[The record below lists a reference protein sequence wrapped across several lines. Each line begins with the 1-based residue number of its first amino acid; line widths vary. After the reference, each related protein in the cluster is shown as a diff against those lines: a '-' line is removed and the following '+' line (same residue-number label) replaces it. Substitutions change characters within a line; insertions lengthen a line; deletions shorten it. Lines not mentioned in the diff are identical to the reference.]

1 MDWTT
6 SLGALGPDAGTPVAA
21 PAGAPM
27 QLSGAM
33 PAPGAGGT
41 GGGQQNYS
49 ALMQMAMKML
59 APPQNPGMQ
68 PMQMAQ
74 PLGMLNRSY

>member
-1 MDWTT
+1 
-6 SLGALGPDAGTPVAA
+6 
-21 PAGAPM
+21 M